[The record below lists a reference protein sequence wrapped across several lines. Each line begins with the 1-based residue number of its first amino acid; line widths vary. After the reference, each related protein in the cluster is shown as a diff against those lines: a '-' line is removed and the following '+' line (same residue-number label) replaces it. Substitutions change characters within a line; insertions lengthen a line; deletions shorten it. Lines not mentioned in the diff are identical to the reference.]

1 MAQGGLV
8 QRQGNHNQQAVL
20 ALQWGRAGEELDST
34 IHGVERRFVP
44 FEVVTGNTPAGD
56 QPQAIEK
63 LTEAVVDGERFVTLH
78 GITGS
83 GKSATMAWTIEQ
95 LQRPALVLA
104 PNKSLAAQ
112 LAAELRELMPHNRV
126 SFFVSYYDSYTPES
140 YVPSADLYIEKQASV
155 NAEIDRLRHEAT
167 ANLLFRRDTVVVA
180 SVSCI
185 YGLGAPEAY
194 LKAVLP
200 VRVGEETELPGLCR
214 KMVAMGYERND
225 VDCDRGMFAVRGDV
239 LEIHMKGEERS
250 WRVEFF
256 GDEIERIREWDN
268 MTKEYGDSV
277 DELFVWPAT
286 WFAQTQD
293 QTNAACELIEAEL
306 EERLEELRKENKLLE
321 IQRLEQR
328 TRMDIERLR
337 EMGSVAGVE
346 NYSRH
351 LDGRAAGEP
360 PYTLVDYL
368 EEDAVV
374 FIDESHVSV
383 PQLQGA
389 WAGDASRKAT
399 LIHHGF
405 RLPSAADNR
414 PLRWEEFL
422 DRVGQVV
429 FVSATPGKN
438 EAALSSTTVSLEI
451 RPTGLLD
458 PEVEIMPARGQLAE
472 VLEQVKERRDVGDRV
487 LVTTVTKKQ
496 AEDLVEWL
504 LSNGVLARFLHS
516 DVETLERIS
525 LVRDLRLGK
534 YDVLVGVN
542 LLREGLDM
550 PEVSLVCI
558 LDADKEGFLRSETA
572 LLQTMGRA
580 ARNVRGKVLLFAER
594 ETPAMKSAVALVRAR
609 RVRQEQWNTDHGVT
623 PVTVPTAVRDLL
635 AQNKVQEKP
644 SGKRRRQ
651 TAGRTDTAQH
661 RFEELDD
668 AALELRVEEL
678 EAGMN
683 AAAEALAFERA
694 AEFRDELEAA
704 MTELQGRNSK

>member
-1 MAQGGLV
+1 M
-8 QRQGNHNQQAVL
+8 
-20 ALQWGRAGEELDST
+20 
-34 IHGVERRFVP
+34 ERRFVP
-44 FEVVTGNTPAGD
+44 FKVVTGNTPAGD

-63 LTEAVVDGERFVTLH
+63 LTQAIEDGERFVTLH

-83 GKSATMAWTIEQ
+83 GKSATMAWTIER

-112 LAAELRELMPHNRV
+112 LAAELRELMPANRV
-126 SFFVSYYDSYTPES
+126 CFFVSYYDSYTPES
-140 YVPSADLYIEKQASV
+140 YVPSSDLYIEKQASI

-200 VRVGEETELPGLCR
+200 VRTGETRELPGLCR
-214 KMVAMGYERND
+214 ELVAMGYERND
-225 VDCDRGMFAVRGDV
+225 VACERGMFAVRGDV

-256 GDEIERIREWDN
+256 GDDVERIREWDSL
-268 MTKEYGDSV
+268 TKEYGDSV

-286 WFAQTQD
+286 WFAQTQE
-293 QTNAACELIEAEL
+293 QTNLACDLIEAEL

-321 IQRLEQR
+321 VQRLEQR

-351 LDGRAAGEP
+351 LDGRDAGEP

-368 EEDAVV
+368 DDDAVV

-405 RLPSAADNR
+405 RLPSAVDNR

-422 DRVGQVV
+422 ERVGQMV
-429 FVSATPGKN
+429 FVSATPGRN
-438 EAALSSTTVSLEI
+438 EMELSSSVVSLEI

-458 PEVEIMPARGQLAE
+458 PEVEVLPARGQLAE
-472 VLEQVKERRDVGDRV
+472 VLERVKERRDAGERV

-504 LSNGVLARFLHS
+504 LANGVLARFLHS
-516 DVETLERIS
+516 DVETLERVS
-525 LVRDLRLGK
+525 LVRDLRLGR

-580 ARNVRGKVLLFAER
+580 ARNVRGRVLLFAER
-594 ETPAMKSAVALVRAR
+594 ETPAMKAAVSIVRER
-609 RVRQEQWNTDHGVT
+609 RERQERWNTEHGVT

-644 SGKRRRQ
+644 SGRRRRQ
-651 TAGRTDTAQH
+651 TAGRLDTAQH

-668 AALELRVEEL
+668 AALELRIEEL

-694 AEFRDELEAA
+694 AELRDELEAA
-704 MTELQGRNSK
+704 MTELQGRQQS

>member
-1 MAQGGLV
+1 M
-8 QRQGNHNQQAVL
+8 
-20 ALQWGRAGEELDST
+20 
-34 IHGVERRFVP
+34 ERRFNP
-44 FEVVTGNTPAGD
+44 FKVVTSNTPSGD

-63 LTEAVVDGERFVTLH
+63 LAEAISDGERFVTLH

-83 GKSATMAWTIEQ
+83 GKSATMAWTIEK
-95 LQRPALVLA
+95 LQRGALVLA

-112 LAAELRELMPHNRV
+112 LAAELRELLPQNRV
-126 SFFVSYYDSYTPES
+126 CFFVSYYDSYTPES

-167 ANLLFRRDTVVVA
+167 ASLLFRKDVVVVA

-194 LKAVLP
+194 LKAVIPL
-200 VRVGEETELPGLCR
+200 RIGEEHSLHGVCR
-214 KMVAMGYERND
+214 KLVAMGYERND
-225 VDCDRGMFAVRGDV
+225 VSCERGMFAVRGDV

-256 GDEIERIREWDN
+256 GDEIERIREWN
-268 MTKEYGDSV
+268 ALEGEYGGSV
-277 DELFVWPAT
+277 EELYVWPAT
-286 WFAQTQD
+286 WFAQD
-293 QTNAACELIEAEL
+293 QEQVLAACERIEAEL
-306 EERLEELRKENKLLE
+306 EARLKELRGEEKLLE
-321 IQRLEQR
+321 AQRLEQR
-328 TRMDIERLR
+328 ARMDLERLR

-351 LDGRAAGEP
+351 LEGRAAGEP

-368 EEDAVV
+368 DPDTVV

-389 WAGDASRKAT
+389 WAGDASRKST
-399 LIHHGF
+399 LVEHGF
-405 RLPSAADNR
+405 RLPSAMDNR

-422 DRVGQVV
+422 ERAGQIV
-429 FVSATPGKN
+429 FVSATPGKL
-438 EAALSSTTVSLEI
+438 ESEVSSTTVELVI

-458 PEVEIMPARGQLAE
+458 PRVEVLPARGQLQE
-472 VLEQVKERRDVGDRV
+472 VLERITEVRARNERV

-504 LSNGVLARFLHS
+504 LSKGVLSRFLHS
-516 DVETLERIS
+516 DVDTLERIA

-580 ARNVRGKVLLFAER
+580 ARNVNGEVLLFAER
-594 ETPAMKSAVALVRAR
+594 ETPAMKSAVEIVRTR
-609 RVRQEQWNTDHGVT
+609 RLRQEAWNLEHDIT
-623 PVTVPTAVRDLL
+623 PRTVPTPVRDLL
-635 AQNKVQEKP
+635 AQNRVQESTK
-644 SGKRRRQ
+644 KRRQ
-651 TAGRTDTAQH
+651 TAGRRVVADH
-661 RFEELDD
+661 DYSELDD
-668 AALELRVEEL
+668 SALELRAVEL
-678 EAGMN
+678 EAGMI
-683 AAAEALAFERA
+683 AAAEALAFEKA
-694 AEFRDELEAA
+694 AELRDELEAV
-704 MTELQGRNSK
+704 MHELEARTKSR

>member
-1 MAQGGLV
+1 M
-8 QRQGNHNQQAVL
+8 
-20 ALQWGRAGEELDST
+20 
-34 IHGVERRFVP
+34 ERRFKK
-44 FEVVTGNTPAGD
+44 FEVVSPFEPKGD
-56 QPQAIEK
+56 QPQAIEA
-63 LTEAVVDGERFVTLH
+63 LTSAITDGERFVTLH

-112 LAAELRELMPHNRV
+112 LAAELRELLPNNRV
-126 SFFVSYYDSYTPES
+126 CFFVSYYDSYTPES
-140 YVPSADLYIEKQASV
+140 YVPSSDMFIEKQASV

-167 ANLLFRRDTVVVA
+167 ASLLFRRDVVVVA

-194 LKAVLP
+194 LNAVVPL
-200 VRVGEETELPGLCR
+200 RVGDEIMLSVLAH
-214 KMVAMGYERND
+214 KLVAMGYERND
-225 VDCDRGMFAVRGDV
+225 VACARGMFAVRGDV
-239 LEIHMKGEERS
+239 VEIHMKGEERS

-256 GDEIERIREWDN
+256 GDEIERIREWDSLAGQAG
-268 MTKEYGDSV
+268 EVV
-277 DELFVWPAT
+277 DELYVWPAT

-293 QTNAACELIEAEL
+293 QTNDACDKIEAEL
-306 EERLEELRKENKLLE
+306 DTRLAELSEAGKLLE
-321 IQRLEQR
+321 HQRLSQR
-328 TRMDIERLR
+328 TRSDLERLR
-337 EMGSVAGVE
+337 EMGTVAGVE

-360 PYTLVDYL
+360 PFTLIDYL
-368 EEDAVV
+368 EPDAVI

-389 WAGDASRKAT
+389 WAGDASRKST
-399 LIHHGF
+399 LVEHGF
-405 RLPSAADNR
+405 RLPSAMDNR

-422 DRVGQVV
+422 DRTGQIV

-438 EAALSSTTVSLEI
+438 EDELASTVVPLVI

-458 PEVEIMPARGQLAE
+458 PSVEVLSSRGQLQE
-472 VLEQVKERRDVGDRV
+472 VLERVKVVRERQERV

-504 LSNGVLARFLHS
+504 LANGVLARYLHS
-516 DVETLERIS
+516 DVETLERIA
-525 LVRDLRLGK
+525 LVRDLRLGRF
-534 YDVLVGVN
+534 DVLVGVN

-580 ARNVRGKVLLFAER
+580 ARNVRGHVVLFAER
-594 ETPAMKSAVALVRAR
+594 ETPAMAAAIETVRAR
-609 RVRQEQWNTDHGVT
+609 REHQQAWNEAHGVQ
-623 PVTVPTAVRDLL
+623 PLTVPTAVRDLL
-635 AQNKVQEKP
+635 AQQRVVEKP
-644 SGKRRRQ
+644 SGKRRQ
-651 TAGRTDTAQH
+651 TAGRDEQARTRFGDLDTG
-661 RFEELDD
+661 
-668 AALELRVEEL
+668 ALELRIEDL
-678 EAGMN
+678 EAQML
-683 AAAEALAFERA
+683 AAADMLAFERA
-694 AEFRDELEAA
+694 ATLRDELEAA
-704 MTELQGRNSK
+704 CDELETRLAP